1 MTPGLSPAS
10 WRRSTRNTKRI
21 TRSTSS
27 TRQTTPAFEFRHPG
41 RLVSPKPTSP
51 APLRAGSFQ
60 PRPADFCPINCNGS
74 SAIDNDDAAG
84 GTRTSRTPFRGE
96 ARVIGPLGSANRE
109 IREADRRD
117 QLRRRALLA
126 EPRRLTDDLLR
137 QLEELNLDGV
147 DRKSTRLN
155 SSHITI

>member
-51 APLRAGSFQ
+51 APLPAGPFH

-74 SAIDNDDAAG
+74 SAFDNDDAAG
-84 GTRTSRTPFRGE
+84 GTRTSRTPFGGE
-96 ARVIGPLGSANRE
+96 AQVIGPLGSANRE

-117 QLRRRALLA
+117 QLRRRAPLA
-126 EPRRLTDDLLR
+126 QPRRPTDGLL
-137 QLEELNLDGV
+137 QQFEGFNLHRVGPVPDGY
-147 DRKSTRLN
+147 
-155 SSHITI
+155 